1 VQSPELKPQ
10 YYQIKRRR
18 RRRRSSRE
26 EEEESEVL
34 SVICYSVS

>member
-18 RRRRSSRE
+18 RRRRRRRE